1 MSSIHFT
8 PEFVKACELL
18 WRDGFDKGG
27 NGEDDIP
34 DFKTFFGEEKLKEVK
49 EVPSY
54 EAAANLPFNPEKC
67 EARMEKHG
75 FAVQCTRNP
84 FADGC
89 LCKTHQNS
97 FDKLGP
103 DAMKGGK
110 DIPYGRFNQD
120 RPDET
125 CDKGNTIK
133 WDGLE
138 RLAKKSQSKNKTSPN
153 QNQPKLKVGP
163 MRDYLSTRIPNTAF
177 KELKKKELT
186 ELYLS
191 EKEKENNSS
200 SDEVNTSPIG
210 SPKLQGLQELQET
223 EVIQELQE
231 LQETEVIQELQ
242 ETEVTAVTAELQE
255 TEVTA
260 EPMETEVTAEPS
272 PSQRKKEQ
280 ITLANGESLAI
291 DLGPV
296 ESVVDSVVESVVES
310 GPEPV
315 LSLEPVQ
322 PETLLEYKELFKS
335 LNIDFEGLKG
345 RPAFKQAYDEH
356 LKEEK
361 EKTEPLSEDD
371 DDLQEDV
378 SSFDE
383 TDFEGVSYL
392 EDEETG
398 KIYNP
403 KHQHVGK
410 WNENVDDIIWVS
422 EDFKN
427 THETSR
433 P

>member
-138 RLAKKSQSKNKTSPN
+138 RLAKKSKNKMSSGQPK
-153 QNQPKLKVGP
+153 QPKLKVAE
-163 MRDYLSTRIPNTAF
+163 MRDYLSTLIPNTAF
-177 KELKKKELT
+177 KEMKKKELT

-200 SDEVNTSPIG
+200 SDEDNTSPIS
-210 SPKLQGLQELQET
+210 SPEIQET
-223 EVIQELQE
+223 QVIQENDE
-231 LQETEVIQELQ
+231 IQETQEIQEN
-242 ETEVTAVTAELQE
+242 
-255 TEVTA
+255 
-260 EPMETEVTAEPS
+260 EVTAEPS

-280 ITLANGESLAI
+280 ITLANGESLTI

-296 ESVVDSVVESVVES
+296 ESVVDSVVDSVVES

-322 PETLLEYKELFKS
+322 PKTLLEYKELFKS

>member
-54 EAAANLPFNPEKC
+54 EAAANLPFNTEKC

-120 RPDET
+120 RPDKT

-138 RLAKKSQSKNKTSPN
+138 RQDKKSKNKMSSGQPK
-153 QNQPKLKVGP
+153 QPKLKVEP
-163 MRDYLSTRIPNTAF
+163 MRDYLCTRIPRTAYNG
-177 KELKKKELT
+177 LKKNELT

-200 SDEVNTSPIG
+200 SDEDNTSPIS
-210 SPKLQGLQELQET
+210 SPKTQQTQVIQENDEIQETQEIQET
-223 EVIQELQE
+223 EVI
-231 LQETEVIQELQ
+231 
-242 ETEVTAVTAELQE
+242 
-255 TEVTA
+255 
-260 EPMETEVTAEPS
+260 AEPS

-280 ITLANGESLAI
+280 ITLANGESLTI

-296 ESVVDSVVESVVES
+296 ESVVDSVVDSVVES

-322 PETLLEYKELFKS
+322 PKTLLEYKELFKS